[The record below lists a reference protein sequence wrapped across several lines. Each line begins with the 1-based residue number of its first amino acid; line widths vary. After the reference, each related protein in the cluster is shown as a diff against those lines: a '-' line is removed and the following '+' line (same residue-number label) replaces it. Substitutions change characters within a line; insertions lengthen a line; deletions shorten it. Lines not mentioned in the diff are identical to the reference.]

1 MARLG
6 RSVWEAH
13 VRGLTDSGM
22 TVSAYAE
29 AHGLNKTTLGR
40 WRLRLSG
47 TAAGG
52 SPVPAFVE
60 IGRVAGFSPS
70 LRVVVGGAEL
80 EIGRG
85 AELAVVRE
93 VLAMLREGA

>member
-1 MARLG
+1 
-6 RSVWEAH
+6 
-13 VRGLTDSGM
+13 
-22 TVSAYAE
+22 
-29 AHGLNKTTLGR
+29 
-40 WRLRLSG
+40 
-47 TAAGG
+47 
-52 SPVPAFVE
+52 VE
-60 IGRVAGFSPS
+60 IGRVAGFFPS